1 MKFIKL
7 FLFVF
12 CLLSCVHTSK
22 EPKTRLSIMVDRDT
36 MWKVMVQVFK
46 PYPLKNI
53 DPQIGYIETEVIKGD
68 QFWKAP
74 YQKEKKFYGYS
85 STLQA
90 HLNYKKPIST
100 VSIYKKVY
108 KQRGFISEKEEVPS
122 DYMEEALLF
131 YHIIRELELR
141 KKLDL

>member
-1 MKFIKL
+1 
-7 FLFVF
+7 
-12 CLLSCVHTSK
+12 
-22 EPKTRLSIMVDRDT
+22 

-46 PYPLKNI
+46 SYPLKNI

-74 YQKEKKFYGYS
+74 YQKEEKFYGYS